1 MSNEGFAI
9 AEAIETRDLTTHA
22 TDDCESACTIAFI
35 AGRERTLATGAR
47 LGFHSGWSPVALY
60 DDDDADYNALLR
72 RRGVARD
79 FIRRADDVPSAD
91 MWYPTLDELKAAG
104 VITAVR

>member
-1 MSNEGFAI
+1 M
-9 AEAIETRDLTTHA
+9 
-22 TDDCESACTIAFI
+22 
-35 AGRERTLATGAR
+35 AGRERTLATEAR

-60 DDDDADYNALLR
+60 DDDDTEFNAHLR

-91 MWYPTLDELKAAG
+91 MWYPTHDELKSAG